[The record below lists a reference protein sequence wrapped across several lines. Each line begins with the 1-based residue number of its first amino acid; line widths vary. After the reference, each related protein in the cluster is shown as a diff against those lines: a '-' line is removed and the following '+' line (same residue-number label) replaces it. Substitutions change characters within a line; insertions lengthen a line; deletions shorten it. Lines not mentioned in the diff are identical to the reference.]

1 MGLDWI
7 AMVSVILGSY
17 VLYSTHH
24 LMLGPVMSLA
34 GQVLVTMFMVRAKYI
49 GLVVM
54 QIVFMLSTIASLY
67 EKFMMP

>member
-17 VLYSTHH
+17 FLYSTHY
-24 LMLGPVMSLA
+24 LMLGLTMSLA
-34 GQVLVTMFMVRAKYI
+34 GQVLVAVLMVRVKCI

-54 QIVFMLSTIASLY
+54 QAVFMLSTIISFY
-67 EKFMMP
+67 EKFNPP